1 MLVQG
6 VMQRCIRCPWQLSVG
21 PVCLCRTRPSLQW
34 TPLWQ
39 RVALYICRAL
49 APQWKDTCSNQKIR
63 LFQPHFKPGK
73 KKSNQNCGEKK
84 KNLFKAS
91 YFPTISYHK
100 EKKENLLPSY
110 NAISICPVYDREP
123 QHLPLWENKRTE
135 FTQRQHT
142 ILDCTCPKEKEK
154 KKNLEVLCEN
164 TRLVKYRLVAGFV
177 LQFFNKESK
186 YARRLLFYSLIV
198 DRT

>member
-1 MLVQG
+1 MSMLVQG

-100 EKKENLLPSY
+100 EKKKIDYRVIMQSLSAPCMTGSHSTFPCEKIKGPSLHR
-110 NAISICPVYDREP
+110 D
-123 QHLPLWENKRTE
+123 
-135 FTQRQHT
+135 
-142 ILDCTCPKEKEK
+142 
-154 KKNLEVLCEN
+154 N
-164 TRLVKYRLVAGFV
+164 TPF
-177 LQFFNKESK
+177 
-186 YARRLLFYSLIV
+186 
-198 DRT
+198 